1 RGAAELL
8 CVAASLAL
16 LAPVTNAIVTGDHL
30 LRTVLNGQWN
40 LAGFDLG
47 ALALAFGFVA
57 LARVTWRRARHGAQA
72 SVWALPPQ
80 TARQSCEQ
88 GRDTVG
94 QA

>member
-1 RGAAELL
+1 WRNVGQSERWLVLYELGGNGEL
-8 CVAASLAL
+8 
-16 LAPVTNAIVTGDHL
+16 L

-57 LARVTWRRARHGAQA
+57 LARATWRRARHGAQA

-80 TARQSCEQ
+80 TARQSCGQ